1 MFIIANN
8 LREKWD
14 GNRLRLTT
22 LIQNYHNSELMLKKE
37 TAFMYFMKLA
47 KLPYCVEILGFS
59 SNPFRIVME
68 YCEGEDLRKILDTY
82 NVPVQDKMI
91 MIIQI

>member
-22 LIQNYHNSELMLKKE
+22 LTQNYHNSELMLKKE
-37 TAFMYFMKLA
+37 TAFMYLMKLA
-47 KLPYCVEILGFS
+47 KLPYCVEILGFPVIHLELLW
-59 SNPFRIVME
+59 NIVKAE
-68 YCEGEDLRKILDTY
+68 I
-82 NVPVQDKMI
+82 
-91 MIIQI
+91 